1 MLLPECRGLLA
12 GAGSLWLCGRSLS
25 FGSFC
30 LFTLVLG
37 VFASRQ
43 IWPIFARTRWYLT
56 NLCMLAL
63 TALQMALLVLECFV
77 MSDARLLVVVKYF
90 RGVQVAISCMLYGK
104 SACEMVNRAHL
115 VRSPLASLAVGWLR
129 SILTALLPASL
140 STPTSWRRRCW
151 RPRSS

>member
-12 GAGSLWLCGRSLS
+12 DAGSLWLCGRSLS

-30 LFTLVLG
+30 LLTLALG
-37 VFASRQ
+37 VFAGRQ
-43 IWPIFARTRWYLT
+43 IWPIFVRTRWYLT

-63 TALQMALLVLECFV
+63 TALQMALLALECLIV
-77 MSDARLLVVVKYF
+77 SDARLLVVVKYF

-115 VRSPLASLAVGWLR
+115 VRPLVGSTGAAV
-129 SILTALLPASL
+129 
-140 STPTSWRRRCW
+140 RCQ
-151 RPRSS
+151 